1 MLNEKVSTMTM
12 IISDIQKYLKGAMV
26 IFVDDHSTDKE
37 TLDGFSLLTTG
48 EHVCVI
54 QNEGHGQEGALYTG
68 IQHATTQYIACVD
81 CDGQDPIQ
89 VLENMYRT
97 ILKKHVYAVAGI
109 RITRDDPTF
118 RIMGAKLYHIL
129 FQRLLGRKVPAISN
143 FFIVHESVKKSI
155 DPDFVRG
162 AVYRV
167 LTAIYIPYKRRAR
180 PNGKSRFTFWKLWKV
195 AKAGLRFAKTGDRY
209 VYEEVS

>member
-1 MLNEKVSTMTM
+1 MEANELTIVIPVLNEKVSTMTM
-12 IISDIQKYLKGAMV
+12 IISDIQKYLKDAMV

-37 TLDGFSLLTTG
+37 TLDGFSLL
-48 EHVCVI
+48 
-54 QNEGHGQEGALYTG
+54 A
-68 IQHATTQYIACVD
+68 AACVD

-89 VLENMYRT
+89 ALENMYRVL
-97 ILKKHVYAVAGI
+97 LKKHVYAVAGI

-129 FQRLLGRKVPAISN
+129 FQKLLGRKVPAISN

-180 PNGKSRFTFWKLWKV
+180 PDGKSRFTFWKLWKV

-209 VYEEVS
+209 VCEKVS